1 MLHKNII
8 ICTAVM
14 LAAVTFMMQ
23 NGKKECSGAASQLRH
38 IDLTDNLAKLNTISV
53 PKTGITE
60 KEMLRRF
67 GGANALVMEYDKE
80 RKTDVTRFYYR
91 IGDSDVFME
100 FVSSWKQN
108 REIVDFSM
116 KEGYYML
123 DFMDYGYKPNNSN

>member
-1 MLHKNII
+1 MLREKIM

-23 NGKKECSGAASQLRH
+23 DRELEYMGAALQPCH
-38 IDLTDNLAKLNTISV
+38 IDLTDNIAKLNTISV
-53 PKTGITE
+53 PETGITE